1 MTSYLSDIFSKTGQ
15 YLLTLFI
22 NGEVIDCDNVIPYIH
37 KHVKESPGELAEA
50 MNVKLSLDD
59 RFLLEHQDLIEKLT
73 CEIQA
78 YIEKEFP

>member
-1 MTSYLSDIFSKTGQ
+1 MISYLSDIYSKTGQ

-37 KHVKESPGELAEA
+37 KHDKESPEELAEA

-59 RFLLEHQDLIEKLT
+59 CFLLEQSLE
-73 CEIQA
+73 E
-78 YIEKEFP
+78 

>member
-1 MTSYLSDIFSKTGQ
+1 MTSYLSDIFSKIGQ

-59 RFLLEHQDLIEKLT
+59 RFLLEQSLE
-73 CEIQA
+73 E
-78 YIEKEFP
+78 